1 MPGWRQSTPDRGVLQ
16 PRKRGESGRDWEAIL
31 KVAIAVSPSLTGL
44 HVESDEG
51 DGHHGGKDAAH
62 GLARHDVPRVRRR
75 EAAGNAE
82 KRTLR

>member
-1 MPGWRQSTPDRGVLQ
+1 MKARMATKHAG
-16 PRKRGESGRDWEAIL
+16 PRSPATEKGER
-31 KVAIAVSPSLTGL
+31 AVGNNSRERVNACSPSLTGL

-75 EAAGNAE
+75 EAAGDAK
-82 KRTLR
+82 KRALR

>member
-1 MPGWRQSTPDRGVLQ
+1 MRRSTPDRGVLQ
-16 PRKRGESGRDWEAIL
+16 PKKRRERSETIL
-31 KVAIAVSPSLTGL
+31 DRVIACSPSLTGL

-75 EAAGNAE
+75 EAAGDAK
-82 KRTLR
+82 KRALR